1 MRASDC
7 MGAIEIIK
15 SDYIRDLIAKGER
28 EDGRKLLDYR
38 NIELKTG
45 IIDHAEGS
53 AQVDLGNTRV
63 LAGAKIVVDDV
74 HSDTPDQGNI
84 VISAELL
91 PLAAAEYE
99 AGPPSPEA
107 IELARVVD
115 RGIRAGNCIKL
126 EELFLEE
133 GKAWTVYVDV
143 YVLNYDGNL
152 FDASTL
158 AAMAAIANAKLPAYK
173 DGAADYNDRS
183 KKLEI
188 SNMVA
193 SATFAKI
200 GNAIVIDPSST
211 EESAMDARLTIA
223 TDGKVIRAMQKGLS
237 GSFTLKEVEELTDIA
252 LEKHKELIKH
262 IESSKR

>member
-1 MRASDC
+1 

-15 SDYIRDLIAKGER
+15 SDYIREMIAKGER
-28 EDGRKLLDYR
+28 EDKRGAMDYR
-38 NIELKTG
+38 KIEIKTG
-45 IIDHAEGS
+45 VIDHAEGS
-53 AQVDLGNTRV
+53 AQVDIGNTRV
-63 LAGAKIVVDDV
+63 LAGAKIVVDEV

-126 EELFLEE
+126 EDLFLEE

-158 AAMAAIANAKLPAYK
+158 AAMAAIANLKLPAYK
-173 DGAADYNDRS
+173 DGVADYKERNTPLNVNNVVTS
-183 KKLEI
+183 C
-188 SNMVA
+188 
-193 SATFAKI
+193 TFAKI
-200 GNAIVIDPSST
+200 GDSIVVDPSGV

-223 TDGKVIRAMQKGLS
+223 SDGKVVRAMQKGLK
-237 GSFTLKEVEELTDIA
+237 GSFTLKEIEELVDAAI
-252 LEKHKELIKH
+252 EKHKELAKH
-262 IESSKR
+262 IEKAKR

>member
-1 MRASDC
+1 

-15 SDYIRDLIAKGER
+15 SDYIREIIAKGER
-28 EDGRKLLDYR
+28 EDGRKAMDYR
-38 NIELKTG
+38 NIAVKTDV
-45 IIDHAEGS
+45 IDHAEGS
-53 AQVDLGNTRV
+53 AQVDMGNTRV

-99 AGPPSPEA
+99 TGPPSPEA

-115 RGIRAGNCIKL
+115 RGIRAGNCVKL
-126 EELFLEE
+126 EDLFLEE
-133 GKAWTVYVDV
+133 GKAWTIYVDV

-158 AAMAAIANAKLPAYK
+158 AAMAAIANARLPTYK
-173 DGAADYNDRS
+173 DGSADYNDRS

-188 SNMVA
+188 NSIVA
-193 SATFAKI
+193 SSTFAKI
-200 GNAIVIDPSST
+200 GNSIVIDPSGA
-211 EESAMDARLTIA
+211 EEAATDARLTVA
-223 TDGKVIRAMQKGLS
+223 TDGKVVRAMQKGLS
-237 GSFTLKEVEELTDIA
+237 GSFTLNEVEELVNIA
-252 LEKHKELIKH
+252 LEKHKEFIKH
-262 IESSKR
+262 IESAKR

>member
-1 MRASDC
+1 MSAL
-7 MGAIEIIK
+7 ELIK
-15 SDYIRDLIAKGER
+15 SDYIRSLIAKGER
-28 EDGRKLLDYR
+28 EDKRKPMDIR
-38 NIELKTG
+38 EISIKSG

-63 LAGAKIVVDDV
+63 LAGAKIVVDEV

-91 PLAAAEYE
+91 PLASADYE
-99 AGPPSPEA
+99 SGPPSPEA

-126 EELFLEE
+126 EDLFIEE

-152 FDASTL
+152 FDASTI
-158 AAMAAIANAKLPAYK
+158 ATMSAIMDARMPAYK
-173 DGAADYNDRS
+173 DGNADYNDRS
-183 KKLEI
+183 ERLDI
-188 SNMVA
+188 SNVVS

-200 GNAIVIDPSST
+200 GNSIIIDPNGA

-237 GSFTLKEVEELTDIA
+237 GSFTLKEVEELTGIA
-252 LEKHKELIKH
+252 LGKHKDYMEQMEKA
-262 IESSKR
+262 KR